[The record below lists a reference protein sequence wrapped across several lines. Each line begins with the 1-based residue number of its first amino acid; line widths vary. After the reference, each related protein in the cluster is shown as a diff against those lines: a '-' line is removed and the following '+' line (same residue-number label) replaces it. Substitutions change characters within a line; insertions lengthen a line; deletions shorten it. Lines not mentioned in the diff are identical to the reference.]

1 MSKRNMF
8 VLMVMFLAFA
18 VALFGCGQPAP
29 APDVEVDEVEEEVV
43 EEEEETVVSESVDME
58 IVFIPKNTGNPYFDS
73 IDNGFQAAAEE
84 LGFEYST
91 TAPATPEATSQIPF
105 VKTQIQRG
113 VDVIAIAPN
122 SPDALNE
129 VFQEAMD
136 AGILVFIVNSDIPGS
151 EDFRDVAILPMDF
164 DITGESQVELMGSL
178 IDYEGE
184 IAILSATADAP
195 DQNYWIEGMIEAL
208 EDEKYSGMELVEIAY
223 GDDLPDKS
231 MAEAEALLIK
241 YPNLRG
247 IISPT
252 TVGVAAAAQAVENA
266 GRAPELQVTGL
277 GTPNQMR
284 RFVENGTVTAFALWN
299 PYDQGVLASYL
310 AKLVLFEGFVIEPGA
325 SFDVPL
331 LGRSIEIG
339 PDNVIITGPPVVFDI
354 DNIGDFDF

>member
-1 MSKRNMF
+1 
-8 VLMVMFLAFA
+8 
-18 VALFGCGQPAP
+18 
-29 APDVEVDEVEEEVV
+29 
-43 EEEEETVVSESVDME
+43 
-58 IVFIPKNTGNPYFDS
+58 
-73 IDNGFQAAAEE
+73 
-84 LGFEYST
+84 
-91 TAPATPEATSQIPF
+91 
-105 VKTQIQRG
+105 
-113 VDVIAIAPN
+113 
-122 SPDALNE
+122 
-129 VFQEAMD
+129 MD

-151 EDFRDVAILPMDF
+151 EEFRDVAILPMDF
-164 DITGESQVELMGSL
+164 EITGESQVELMGSL

-195 DQNYWIEGMIEAL
+195 DQNYWIEGMVAAL
-208 EDEKYSGMELVEIAY
+208 EQEKYSGMELVEIVY

-241 YPNLRG
+241 YPNLKG

-284 RFVENGTVTAFALWN
+284 RFVENGTVTAFALWS

-310 AKLVLFEGFVIEPGA
+310 AQKILFEGFVIEPGA

-331 LGRSIEIG
+331 LGRSIDIG
-339 PDNVIITGPPVVFDI
+339 PDNIIITGPPVVFNI